1 MLSNP
6 LYSHIKYL
14 VCFEITVLCSRP
26 LASQVHEIPREEFKG
41 QEVVVGP
48 ILRISCSEVVRF
60 LKPVTIQLPVSL
72 GDEQLDIPDVS
83 KCHVRVL
90 FLRSEEDRKEWVEIT
105 EDVKN
110 STKFDGK
117 TVTFK
122 VQRFSGYECSSISV

>member
-1 MLSNP
+1 M
-6 LYSHIKYL
+6 
-14 VCFEITVLCSRP
+14 
-26 LASQVHEIPREEFKG
+26 
-41 QEVVVGP
+41 VGP

-122 VQRFSGYECSSISV
+122 VQRFSGYECSSTSVYNP

>member
-1 MLSNP
+1 M
-6 LYSHIKYL
+6 
-14 VCFEITVLCSRP
+14 
-26 LASQVHEIPREEFKG
+26 HEIPREEFKG

-48 ILRISCSEVVRF
+48 ILRVSCSEVVEF

-90 FLRSEEDRKEWVEIT
+90 FLRSEEERKEWVEIT

-110 STKFDGK
+110 STRFDGK
-117 TVTFK
+117 TVRFQ
-122 VQRFSGYECSSISV
+122 VQRFSGCERNSTLFTIHSVQSVE